1 MSTFPI
7 PFTRRQTLAGL
18 AATLATPLGAWAQSD
33 KVVKFILPVSPGSGV
48 DGIAR
53 ASSNALSKALGQT
66 IVIENQPGAGGVVGT
81 SAMIKSAPDGL
92 TLSMVSN
99 NHVIYPAV
107 LKSVPFDPVAD
118 ITPIAVI
125 GATPL
130 VLVINPKVPATN
142 MKELVALFKANP
154 GKYNYAS
161 SGNGT
166 ILHLAPEMFKDVT
179 QTFVTHIP
187 YRGVAPMVQDI
198 IAGQVDMGVLALP
211 SAQAHIKAGT
221 MRAICVSAPAR
232 IPAAPEIPTSAEQ
245 GYPGYLVEGW
255 IAVVGPRVCPD
266 QVKRIHKVAIAFATA
281 EVKEAMAKQGNTI
294 NISTPECALAHF
306 KSELVK
312 YAGLVKKGCC
322 AAVPAGTGSVVCLEF
337 SQGAGR
343 REKFPDCRFWRRN
356 S

>member
-1 MSTFPI
+1 MNTDNASIDTAI
-7 PFTRRQTLAGL
+7 SRRQTLVRLGVAAGSMAAL
-18 AATLATPLGAWAQSD
+18 GAPATLLAQSSD
-33 KVVKFILPVSPGSGV
+33 KVVKFILPVSAGSGV
-48 DGIAR
+48 DGITR
-53 ASSNALSKALGQT
+53 AAQNAIAKALGQSV
-66 IVIENQPGAGGVVGT
+66 VIDNQPGAGGVVGT
-81 SAMIKSAPDGL
+81 AAMIKSAPDGL

-99 NHVIYPAV
+99 NHVIYPSV

-130 VLVINPKVPATN
+130 VLVVNPKVPAKD

-187 YRGVAPMVQDI
+187 YRGVAPMLQDI
-198 IAGQVDMGVLALP
+198 ITGQVDMGVLALP
-211 SAQAHIKAGT
+211 SAQAHIKNGT

-232 IPAAPEIPTSAEQ
+232 IPAAPDIPTAAEQ
-245 GYPGYLVEGW
+245 GYPGYMVEGW
-255 IAVVGPRVCPD
+255 IAVVGPKGLPAE
-266 QVKRIHKVAIAFATA
+266 QVKRINAAFVAAFATP
-281 EVKEAMAKQGNTI
+281 EVRESMAKQGNTI
-294 NISTPECALAHF
+294 NVSTPEFALAHF

-312 YAGLVKKGCC
+312 YAALVKKAGV
-322 AAVPAGTGSVVCLEF
+322 VP
-337 SQGAGR
+337 Q
-343 REKFPDCRFWRRN
+343 
-356 S
+356 

>member
-1 MSTFPI
+1 MRTFPLS
-7 PFTRRQTLAGL
+7 FTRRQTLAGL
-18 AATLATPLGAWAQSD
+18 AASLAAPLGAWAQSD
-33 KVVKFILPVSPGSGV
+33 KIVKFILPVSAGSGV

-53 ASSNALSKALGQT
+53 ASSNALAKALGQT
-66 IVIENQPGAGGVVGT
+66 VVIENQPGAGGVVGT
-81 SAMIKSAPDGL
+81 AAMIKSAPDGL

-130 VLVINPKVPATN
+130 VLVVNPKVPATN

-179 QTFVTHIP
+179 GTFSTHIP
-187 YRGVAPMVQDI
+187 YRGFGPMLQDI
-198 IAGQVDMGVLALP
+198 VSGQVDWGVGALP
-211 SAQAHIKAGT
+211 AVMGQIKAGNV
-221 MRAICVSAPAR
+221 RAICVSAPAR
-232 IPAAPEIPTSAEQ
+232 IAAAPDIPTSTEQ
-245 GYPGYLVEGW
+245 GYPGYMVEGW
-255 IAVVGPRVCPD
+255 IAVVGPKNLPAD
-266 QVKRIHKVAIAFATA
+266 QVKRIHNAVATAFATP

-294 NISTPECALAHF
+294 NISTPEFALAHF
-306 KSELVK
+306 KSELVT
-312 YAGLVKKGCC
+312 YAKLVKKAGV
-322 AAVPAGTGSVVCLEF
+322 VP
-337 SQGAGR
+337 Q
-343 REKFPDCRFWRRN
+343 
-356 S
+356 